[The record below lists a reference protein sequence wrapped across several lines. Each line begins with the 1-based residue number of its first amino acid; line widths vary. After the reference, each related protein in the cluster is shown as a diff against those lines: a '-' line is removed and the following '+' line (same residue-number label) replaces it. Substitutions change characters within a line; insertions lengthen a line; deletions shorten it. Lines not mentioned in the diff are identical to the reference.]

1 MFAEPEQ
8 LEQWQ
13 WLVRRK
19 GSTAKPLTVVHATYQ
34 GAMLLGARDL
44 SEHRNPCPL
53 EEVECRA
60 VTVEDLERVAAAKRG
75 RAA

>member
-1 MFAEPEQ
+1 MYPEAEQ
-8 LEQWQ
+8 LDQWQ

-19 GSTAKPLTVVHATYQ
+19 GSAAKPLTVVHATYQ

-44 SEHRNPCPL
+44 SARGNLCTIED
-53 EEVECRA
+53 VECRA
-60 VTVEDLERVAAAKRG
+60 VNVEDLERAATARG